1 MKIGLQFHPDILRN
15 RDVVRM
21 LVDFLKSEGQEIAV
35 ADDSPSWIREMLTES
50 EFYPVGDLAEQ
61 IDAMFSIG
69 GDGTFLGASRLMA
82 KTGKPVLGIHLGGL
96 GFLAAVSIEN
106 FRDRL
111 GAFFRGEFKIEE
123 RSVLVGK
130 LFSASGTTEYFAFND
145 FVVDKG
151 AVSTMIKIRT
161 YVDGD
166 YLNTYRADGLIVSTP
181 TGSTAYSLSAGGPI
195 LSPKLNVIVITPICP
210 HSLSARPVVL
220 SADQIVLIDCHE
232 LPDNVSL
239 VIDGQTRL
247 SLRETREVQIG
258 KADFNLRIVRFEEDS
273 FFQTLRTKMNWG
285 IDSRGN

>member
-1 MKIGLQFHPDILRN
+1 MKIGLQFHPDILQN
-15 RDVVRM
+15 RDTVQ
-21 LVDFLKSEGQEIAV
+21 LLIDFLKSQEQKIAI
-35 ADDSPSWIREMLTES
+35 AADSPSWIHEMLIDS
-50 EFYPVGDLAEQ
+50 EIYPVSDLAKH

-96 GFLAAVSIEN
+96 GFLAAVSVEN

-111 GAFFRGEFKIEE
+111 SAFFRGEYQIEE
-123 RSVLVGK
+123 RSVLSGK
-130 LFSASGTTEYFAFND
+130 LIGSSGSTEYFAFND
-145 FVVDKG
+145 FVIDKG

-161 YVDGD
+161 YVDDD

-220 SADQIVLIDCHE
+220 SADQIVRIDCHE
-232 LPDNVSL
+232 LPGDVSL
-239 VIDGQTRL
+239 VIDGQKRL
-247 SLRETREVQIG
+247 HLRGMREVKVG